1 MTLFQG
7 FYIESDVV
15 IDLGALRQTWL
26 PSENVIIEETFWTKF
41 LLRRRSLEEWLC
53 YLKYWNES

>member
-26 PSENVIIEETFWTKF
+26 PSENVIIEETF
-41 LLRRRSLEEWLC
+41 
-53 YLKYWNES
+53 